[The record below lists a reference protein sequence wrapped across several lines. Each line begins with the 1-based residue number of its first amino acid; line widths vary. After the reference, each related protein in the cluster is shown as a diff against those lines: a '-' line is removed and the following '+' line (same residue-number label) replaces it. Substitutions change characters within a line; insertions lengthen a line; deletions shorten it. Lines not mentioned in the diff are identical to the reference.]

1 MSTTDENRLN
11 DKPEGYLIFIIAGQ
25 EYGINMESVYSII
38 NPLDNYTLE
47 EIVEIKSRSIVIKN
61 KEIPIINFYD
71 LYNLKSP
78 PQSKDTRIIVVNI
91 NEIKTAFYV
100 DRIKELI
107 AVGISSDPPPTLTSV
122 SENPFIKCQLEFG
135 DRHVLM
141 PDIEKMIS
149 DKS

>member
-141 PDIEKMIS
+141 PDIEKMVS